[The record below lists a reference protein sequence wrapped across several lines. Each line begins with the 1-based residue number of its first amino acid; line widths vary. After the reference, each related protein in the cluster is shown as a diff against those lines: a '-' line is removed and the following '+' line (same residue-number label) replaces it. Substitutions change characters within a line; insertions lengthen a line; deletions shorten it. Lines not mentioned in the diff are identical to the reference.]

1 MSSGL
6 LLVVALALVFDLL
19 NGVHGSSNIVGTM
32 ISSRAFRPW
41 AALLTTVVAE
51 LVGPF
56 IFGAAVARTIG
67 SEIVR
72 ADVITIRSLIACLIG
87 AIIWSLLTWFLGIPS
102 SPSHGLIGGLIG
114 AAWVGAG
121 IVSLRVGGLIKVFAA
136 LFAAPLIGFGLGFI
150 LTRLIYFLAAGAS
163 PRINEFFKRG
173 QFITALVLAI
183 SQGANDAQKA
193 VGIIVLAMVITGV
206 MPGFD
211 VPLWITAISA
221 VGLALGTV
229 LAGWRLIRTVGGKFY
244 KIRPVHSFSA
254 QLTSALILFGSSLGG
269 WPVSVTHV
277 TSSAVIGVGSSE
289 RLGKVRWGVAGEIL
303 TAWILTIPAS
313 ALLSAGVYGLIM
325 RAQI

>member
-1 MSSGL
+1 MPPAL
-6 LLVVALALVFDLL
+6 LFVIALALVFDLL

-41 AALLTTVVAE
+41 VALVITVAAE
-51 LVGPF
+51 LAGPF
-56 IFGAAVARTIG
+56 VFGAAVARTIG

-72 ADVITIRSLIACLIG
+72 SDIITIHTLVACLAG
-87 AIIWSLLTWFLGIPS
+87 AILWSLLTWFLGIPS

-114 AAWVGAG
+114 AAVVGAG
-121 IVSLRVGGLIKVFAA
+121 MDSLHVSGMAKALAA
-136 LFAAPLIGFGLGFI
+136 LFISPLIGFGLGFL

-163 PRINEFFKRG
+163 PRINELFKRG
-173 QFITALVLAI
+173 QFITALALAI

-193 VGIIVLAMVITGV
+193 VGIIVLALVITDV

-221 VGLALGTV
+221 AGLALGTV

-254 QLTSALILFGSSLGG
+254 QLTSAIILFGSSLIG

-303 TAWILTIPAS
+303 IAWILTIPAS
-313 ALLSAGVYGLIM
+313 ALLSAGVYWLTTNV
-325 RAQI
+325 QT